1 MPKGSLSNMKM
12 IRRCQKQRP
21 LPAQLAMTD
30 ISIKISHEMCVWN
43 TEVPFDETPPVVTL
57 SPLSRIIRVPECR

>member
-1 MPKGSLSNMKM
+1 MSKN
-12 IRRCQKQRP
+12 RP